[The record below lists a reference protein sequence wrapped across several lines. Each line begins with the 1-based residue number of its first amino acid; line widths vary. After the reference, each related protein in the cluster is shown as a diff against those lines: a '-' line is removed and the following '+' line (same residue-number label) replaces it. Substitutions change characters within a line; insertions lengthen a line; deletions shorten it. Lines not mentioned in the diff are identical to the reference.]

1 MYMYTSVCLCVC
13 VCVCE
18 ERARTQTHD
27 ATTNEQRRRHCWLGG
42 SRGNVGVRARVQ
54 INAKQLPLAVRYQS
68 AGGVGREG
76 GYPEGARVDTDSRS
90 SCYVK
95 QTLD

>member
-1 MYMYTSVCLCVC
+1 M
-13 VCVCE
+13 CE

-27 ATTNEQRRRHCWLGG
+27 ATTNEQRRRQCSLWTG
-42 SRGNVGVRARVQ
+42 SSTERRHTGVRARVQ

-68 AGGVGREG
+68 AGEVGREG
-76 GYPEGARVDTDSRS
+76 GKSEGARVDTRDNRS

-95 QTLD
+95 QAAQATLD